1 MTTRHLYVDESKR
14 RGYVMV
20 ASVHVGDH
28 VETVEQLSIPVDRGV
43 SGDLRFGVLIA
54 V

>member
-28 VETVEQLSIPVDRGV
+28 LSNCQYLWIGV
-43 SGDLRFGVLIA
+43 FQATSVS
-54 V
+54 VC

>member
-1 MTTRHLYVDESKR
+1 MRLSWI
-14 RGYVMV
+14 
-20 ASVHVGDH
+20 ASNSSRL
-28 VETVEQLSIPVDRGV
+28 TVLRSVPLGRYWEQLSIPVDRGV